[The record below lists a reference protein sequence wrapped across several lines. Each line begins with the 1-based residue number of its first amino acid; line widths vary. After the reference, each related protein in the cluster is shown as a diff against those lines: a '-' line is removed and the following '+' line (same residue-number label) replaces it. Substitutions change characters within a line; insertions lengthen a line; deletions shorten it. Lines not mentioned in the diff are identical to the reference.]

1 MANRVGNHVGACP
14 SYRNK
19 RTNDGGVVGVK
30 YGVVHAVEAYLK
42 LRDVVLLRI
51 LQCTAVTAH
60 KQKTSKMVFLL
71 FVVIVVT
78 WICEPLK

>member
-14 SYRNK
+14 AYRNN
-19 RTNDGGVVGVK
+19 RTNDEGMVVVK
-30 YGVVHAVEAYLK
+30 HGVVHALEAHDLK

-71 FVVIVVT
+71 FVVIVS
-78 WICEPLK
+78 LGDS